1 MNDVSLPHASAAE
14 LKAGAAAAYR
24 DIAVHLDGTPEDEV
38 RLAHAE
44 ALAVRFGGRLT
55 GLFTNLLPNPASF
68 AGDFGVTALGQ
79 LTDSAVAEGDVVE
92 RRLRQRLA
100 RIGSQQQLRRI
111 ETFPGLLEEA
121 VARETRWNDLF
132 VATCARDD
140 DSARWEA
147 MVETALFDSARGLY
161 LLPPKATQR
170 STIQSILI
178 AWVDSRE
185 SARAVAEAMPLIAQ
199 ASSIQLVT
207 VQEEPHGRMGGAEV
221 LADITG
227 HLAHHGINVDVAVLP
242 LKTTVSEAILQKA
255 YRSATDLIV
264 AGAYGHSR
272 FREWILGGVTRDL
285 LATSPIPLLLAH

>member
-1 MNDVSLPHASAAE
+1 MCAASRSRRRIALTQRKRATGSLRRIKAGILFRADKSGHEAIDAEVNMNDVSLPHASAAE

-111 ETFPGLLEEA
+111 ETFPGLWKRPWRA
-121 VARETRWNDLF
+121 KPGGTTFSSRHAPATTTPPAGKRWLRPP
-132 VATCARDD
+132 C
-140 DSARWEA
+140 S
-147 MVETALFDSARGLY
+147 TALGAFISSR
-161 LLPPKATQR
+161 QR
-170 STIQSILI
+170 RRK
-178 AWVDSRE
+178 DR
-185 SARAVAEAMPLIAQ
+185 
-199 ASSIQLVT
+199 
-207 VQEEPHGRMGGAEV
+207 
-221 LADITG
+221 
-227 HLAHHGINVDVAVLP
+227 
-242 LKTTVSEAILQKA
+242 
-255 YRSATDLIV
+255 
-264 AGAYGHSR
+264 R
-272 FREWILGGVTRDL
+272 FR
-285 LATSPIPLLLAH
+285 AS